1 MNDLKE
7 TIEALMPLLI
17 IAVTV
22 IMYILVVQLVND
34 STCAAME
41 LPGSQALGKGI
52 IKVLALCW

>member
-1 MNDLKE
+1 MNDLMNAVGP
-7 TIEALMPLLI
+7 IVV
-17 IAVTV
+17 IAITV